1 MGNEVG
7 EVVWKQLTQGLFS
20 TGKNWGFDSQWCE
33 EPRDGSAQGKMG
45 PNLYFWSC
53 HLSSILSFVSFA
65 PEVRCIPT
73 IFMSWQASV
82 NGYSHS

>member
-33 EPRDGSAQGKMG
+33 EPRDGSA
-45 PNLYFWSC
+45 
-53 HLSSILSFVSFA
+53 
-65 PEVRCIPT
+65 
-73 IFMSWQASV
+73 
-82 NGYSHS
+82 